1 MSGQARSIGGLLA
14 GLGIAWSWFS
24 QLTSIIGLVGI
35 VEDLKIWF
43 EAWDWCMARLHEA
56 APGLEPI
63 LVGLGAAIHQGLEFF
78 RGLYR
83 PAMEFVF
90 GWLPFD
96 PPDVLMDVVV
106 VAIFVAGSHWRADA
120 ANMKRW
126 GKATAQDSA
135 ELLAA
140 AASFGIVVAK
150 PSEVWRLERA
160 VQGYQHGEHFGQEAP
175 YAIEELAW
183 AQAQWGEGFEKLAQ
197 ARPLFLDIGDAKRGL
212 LARQKWLMFFIYGF
226 AALAA
231 LLLGAEWLWFRGG

>member
-24 QLTSIIGLVGI
+24 QLTSIVGLVGI

-43 EAWDWCMARLHEA
+43 EAWDWCLARLRET
-56 APGLEPI
+56 APGLEPF
-63 LVGLGAAIHQGLEFF
+63 LVGLGASIHQGLEFF

-96 PPDVLMDVVV
+96 PPHVLMDVVV
-106 VAIFVAGSHWRADA
+106 VAIFVVGSHWRADA

-126 GKATAQDSA
+126 SKVTAKDDS

-140 AASFGIVVAK
+140 AASFGIVVAQR
-150 PSEVWRLERA
+150 SDVWRLERA
-160 VQGYQHGEHFGQEAP
+160 VHGYQHGKHIGQEAP
-175 YAIEELAW
+175 YAIEDLAW
-183 AQAQWGEGFEKLAQ
+183 ALAQWGEAFEKLAQ

-212 LARQKWLMFFIYGF
+212 LAGQRRLMFFIYGF
-226 AALAA
+226 AALVA
-231 LLLGAEWLWFRGG
+231 LLLVAEWLWFR